1 MTRDLAVSL
10 EREVKSGV
18 VRGLYFVLFLISPG
32 GIFFKMETD
41 TVRKK
46 NGRKKRKR
54 KKRGGRKGAEMTGE
68 NGEGGAWG
76 EQTHERDRKSWKEV
90 GSPETRHAQV
100 TGWGLSADPSLPH
113 RPS

>member
-1 MTRDLAVSL
+1 
-10 EREVKSGV
+10 
-18 VRGLYFVLFLISPG
+18 
-32 GIFFKMETD
+32 
-41 TVRKK
+41 
-46 NGRKKRKR
+46 
-54 KKRGGRKGAEMTGE
+54 MTGE